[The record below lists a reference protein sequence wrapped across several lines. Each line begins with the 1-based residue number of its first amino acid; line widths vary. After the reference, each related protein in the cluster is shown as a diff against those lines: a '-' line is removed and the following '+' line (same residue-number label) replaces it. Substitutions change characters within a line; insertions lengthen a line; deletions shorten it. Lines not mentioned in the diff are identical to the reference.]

1 MKETVLVTTATG
13 NIGKPAVEYLLKKG
27 FKVKAASRT
36 PDSEASKK
44 LAAAG
49 AMSVLMDFERP
60 ETIDSALEGVDK
72 ILFNLTFSDTFL
84 EDGKVLCEKIKKSKI
99 KFICKISSMEAG
111 LTEDAIG
118 TWHEKQENDMKAIGL
133 PYTVLRPNAYMQNLL
148 RIFKMPIRHLGIL
161 SSPFGHGKMS
171 YVDCRD
177 IAEVSSEVLARS
189 NDPLF
194 KNQTIFLHGPEIV
207 DHERVAEII
216 TQVVGRNVK
225 HVMVDGPEFKA
236 RVLRFVDVPESTI
249 DKFIEMCE
257 KVVKR
262 DIAARTNTA
271 IRDILKRPARTVEE
285 YIRENKMEFTPP
297 MITTPTLVKSL
308 AVVAVL
314 AVAGGAYY
322 FYSKK

>member
-1 MKETVLVTTATG
+1 
-13 NIGKPAVEYLLKKG
+13 
-27 FKVKAASRT
+27 
-36 PDSEASKK
+36 
-44 LAAAG
+44 
-49 AMSVLMDFERP
+49 
-60 ETIDSALEGVDK
+60 
-72 ILFNLTFSDTFL
+72 
-84 EDGKVLCEKIKKSKI
+84 
-99 KFICKISSMEAG
+99 MEAG